1 MQPCLIYLHDIS
13 LVVCSVG
20 GGLPISH
27 HTDKNRATESPL
39 PSSGTST
46 TLSSDAK
53 LTGRGSGHAEEPP
66 DDEGSGESVAWLTL
80 HGDSEL
86 RARPLLDCNGVMESW
101 DAVGG
106 RALDS
111 FLLLKR

>member
-1 MQPCLIYLHDIS
+1 M
-13 LVVCSVG
+13 
-20 GGLPISH
+20 
-27 HTDKNRATESPL
+27 
-39 PSSGTST
+39 
-46 TLSSDAK
+46 
-53 LTGRGSGHAEEPP
+53 
-66 DDEGSGESVAWLTL
+66 AWLTL

-106 RALDS
+106 RALDT